1 MAIDTGD
8 LTDKTYKAIMLES
21 EKFHHDLTLQFGL
34 LSYDCEDEQ
43 DFILKSEKLIN
54 LMLKYDEVELD
65 DMFFGNPPPTKDF
78 HNVLN
83 RILVNIAKIKN

>member
-54 LMLKYDEVELD
+54 QMLKYDEVELD